1 MVRWSRGLASLLVV
15 FGVLASSWA
24 TCTAGTMMPDTVKM
38 ACCKAGHHACG
49 HMGAATD
56 CCKKV
61 ENEQGRWTALK
72 TEPVKP
78 PVLVALAFAPSLHA
92 AVSPTLLHASPFTNA
107 SPPPPRGAPIYIVNA
122 VLLI

>member
-38 ACCKAGHHACG
+38 ACCKAGHHTCG

-78 PVLVALAFAPSLHA
+78 PVLVALALAPSLHA
-92 AVSPTLLHASPFTNA
+92 ALPPTLLHAAPFANA
-107 SPPPPRGAPIYIVNA
+107 SPPPPSGAPIYIVNS

>member
-1 MVRWSRGLASLLVV
+1 
-15 FGVLASSWA
+15 
-24 TCTAGTMMPDTVKM
+24 
-38 ACCKAGHHACG
+38 
-49 HMGAATD
+49 MGAATD

-78 PVLVALAFAPSLHA
+78 PVLVALAVAPSLHA